1 MRLTTVPVMAAVLL
15 AAVAALGADTITK
28 QNGDKISGQIV
39 GFMRHPSDSDK
50 SWFVITADGKA
61 KTVVLEE
68 IDAVVFGGS
77 TIESKPSK
85 QGKAEA
91 SADGEWWLSSS
102 GKRHNSGCRYYKT
115 SKGRACGANDG
126 VPCKVCGG

>member
-15 AAVAALGADTITK
+15 AAVAALGSDTITTT
-28 QNGDKISGQIV
+28 NGDKITGKIV
-39 GFMRHPSDSDK
+39 GFMRHPSDPGK
-50 SWFVITADGKA
+50 SWFLITAQGKE
-61 KTVVLEE
+61 KTVVLDD
-68 IDAVVFGGS
+68 IGAVVFSGHA
-77 TIESKPSK
+77 IESKPSK

-91 SADGEWWLSSS
+91 SAGGEWWLSSS

-115 SKGRACGANDG
+115 SKGRACGADDG

>member
-1 MRLTTVPVMAAVLL
+1 MRLATVPVMAAVLL
-15 AAVAALGADTITK
+15 AAVAALGSDTITTTNA
-28 QNGDKISGQIV
+28 Q
-39 GFMRHPSDSDK
+39 
-50 SWFVITADGKA
+50 GKE
-61 KTVVLEE
+61 KTVALDE
-68 IDAVVFGGS
+68 IGAVVFSGHA
-77 TIESKPSK
+77 IESKPSK

-115 SKGRACGANDG
+115 SKGRACGADDG